1 MAALGRDRCPAR
13 MFASSAVTVP
23 TPPVTIPTVVVV
35 VIWPIVEV
43 SVIIVEM
50 IIAAMTVE
58 VAASMSSPEA
68 ATVSTATP
76 ETAATVSTAT
86 LETAAT
92 VSTSTPETAAAMSTS
107 TPAATPVSQSFG
119 LQHAASQSDT
129 GNNNHDFLQHDI
141 LLSGCLCISLDFTL
155 QHGSIGASTFVPSV
169 QVSIRL

>member
-1 MAALGRDRCPAR
+1 

-23 TPPVTIPTVVVV
+23 TPPVAIPTVVVV
-35 VIWPIVEV
+35 VIRPIVEV
-43 SVIIVEM
+43 SVTIVE
-50 IIAAMTVE
+50 IVIASMTV
-58 VAASMSSPEA
+58 AAFMSSPEA

-76 ETAATVSTAT
+76 ETAATVST
-86 LETAAT
+86 
-92 VSTSTPETAAAMSTS
+92 STPETAAAMSPS